1 MYARRSALVAV
12 AVALLAACTVGRSA
26 ESSLPTFTF
35 VKCPQDVQIQLL
47 VRHSCAYLMVP
58 QDRSQPHGRTL
69 KLFVVKIP
77 PPDERPRPDSVLIL
91 GGEIGAF
98 PDYGKL
104 QAEAARFHR
113 VVYVFDQRGTGHSR
127 PELTCPEVNRVSTE
141 GLVAPSGDPSLR
153 QRFLAA
159 VSECRSRLLTSGIDP
174 SNFHLAAMAADVDDL
189 RRALDVASWN
199 LAAYGSWSRLAF
211 EVIREYPDHVRGAYL
226 DSPQLPQLDEPTEAA
241 LGTRI
246 VLNELFATCW
256 ADQRCR
262 AAYPHLRQRWRD
274 AVARLQA
281 DPIEAHTRYG
291 RVLVDGGSFVRAIQ
305 AMLGE
310 DDAELPRFPAL
321 ITEANR
327 GRVDIEVSTT
337 LATHGSLC
345 TGYRYGCFPHFSTGV
360 YLSVLCRDE
369 APFVDASA
377 LRRAARGL
385 PGLTEGLGTSPY
397 LAACS
402 VWRVPPAAPRLHAPV
417 NATVPVLMISGQFD
431 PFSPP
436 RLTTEL
442 GRSLV
447 NSFAIEV
454 PGLNHNPFQ
463 YTGCQVRIRDTW
475 LERPSSPPTGTR
487 CLRRPSLVFTMS

>member
-1 MYARRSALVAV
+1 
-12 AVALLAACTVGRSA
+12 
-26 ESSLPTFTF
+26 
-35 VKCPQDVQIQLL
+35 VQ
-47 VRHSCAYLMVP
+47 
-58 QDRSQPHGRTL
+58 
-69 KLFVVKIP
+69 IP
-77 PPDERPRPDSVLIL
+77 PPDERPRPHSVLIL

-104 QAEAARFHR
+104 QAEAARLHR
-113 VVYVFDQRGTGHSR
+113 VVYVLDQRGTGHSS
-127 PELTCPEVNRVSTE
+127 PELTCPEVDRVSTE
-141 GLVAPSGDPSLR
+141 GLVEPSGDPSLR
-153 QRFLAA
+153 RRLLTA
-159 VSECRSRLLTSGIDP
+159 VADCRSRLVAGGIDP
-174 SNFHLAAMAADVDDL
+174 SDFDLTAMAADVEDL
-189 RRALDVASWN
+189 RQALGLSSWN

-211 EVIREYPDHVRGAYL
+211 EVIREHADHVRAAYL
-226 DSPQLPQLDEPTEAA
+226 DSPQLPQVDEPTEAV

-246 VLNELFATCW
+246 VLNELFAACH
-256 ADQRCR
+256 AEKACR
-262 AAYPHLRQRWRD
+262 TAYPHLRHRWKD
-274 AVARLQA
+274 AIARLQA
-281 DPIEAHTRYG
+281 HPIEAHTRFG
-291 RVLVDGGSFVRAIQ
+291 DMLVDAGSLVRAIQ
-305 AMLGE
+305 ARLGE

-345 TGYRYGCFPHFSTGV
+345 TGYRFGCFPHFSTGV

-385 PGLTEGLGTSPY
+385 PGLREGLGTSPY

-402 VWRVPPAAPRLHAPV
+402 VWKVASAAPRLHAPV
-417 NATVPVLMISGQFD
+417 NATVPVLMMSGQFD

-436 RLTTEL
+436 RLTSEL

-463 YTGCQVRIRDTW
+463 YIGCQVRIRDAW
-475 LERPSSPPTGTR
+475 LERPSSPPTGTS
-487 CLRRPSLVFTMS
+487 CLRRPSLAFTMPRQPSI